1 MNKWDENESRFEPQ
15 ELKWVAN
22 YIVNNLVFCRGLYLD
37 DQASAAVMHLL
48 WEVLD
53 ILNGVSADID

>member
-1 MNKWDENESRFEPQ
+1 M
-15 ELKWVAN
+15 
-22 YIVNNLVFCRGLYLD
+22 FCRGLSLD

-53 ILNGVSADID
+53 ILNGVSADVDQMISSRYKILENGLKQLYSSKVLT

>member
-1 MNKWDENESRFEPQ
+1 
-15 ELKWVAN
+15 
-22 YIVNNLVFCRGLYLD
+22 VFCRGLSLD

-53 ILNGVSADID
+53 ILNGVSDDAD